1 MDSAIVISSEN
12 ADGPGEENLQSSRK
26 DIGCPILETKPSC
39 IEDSLQVVPETEG
52 IADDARS
59 IKPSLHDA
67 ESVQREITPAK
78 PEVSSPSARRSR
90 SFSSTLSSGSICIA
104 TEQELLESSVDFEET
119 EPSVKR
125 SCTGKSSIA
134 QCVAAAAVVTRQQQQ
149 QLSRSGR
156 GLHPEGQKQVEGFES
171 CGLWVAK
178 CNKKLPKTQSWCFV
192 PLIFSALG
200 RVPDWLQQ
208 DGLSSMEQIEAAQPI
223 WSRLFSHWS
232 IWREELRKTI
242 VAYDVIRFGIDFL
255 PKASGGKSWTTSL
268 VFGEPRTFGKLPH
281 PQGAKQDK
289 ILSMLPGDMQNQIFA
304 SVLTIASG

>member
-12 ADGPGEENLQSSRK
+12 ADGQGEENLQGNRK
-26 DIGCPILETKPSC
+26 DIGCPILETKPSD
-39 IEDSLQVVPETEG
+39 IEDSLQFVPETES

-59 IKPSLHDA
+59 IK
-67 ESVQREITPAK
+67 
-78 PEVSSPSARRSR
+78 
-90 SFSSTLSSGSICIA
+90 ICIA
-104 TEQELLESSVDFEET
+104 TEQELRESSGDFEET

-125 SCTGKSSIA
+125 SCTGQSSIA

-200 RVPDWLQQ
+200 
-208 DGLSSMEQIEAAQPI
+208 S
-223 WSRLFSHWS
+223 
-232 IWREELRKTI
+232 
-242 VAYDVIRFGIDFL
+242 
-255 PKASGGKSWTTSL
+255 
-268 VFGEPRTFGKLPH
+268 
-281 PQGAKQDK
+281 
-289 ILSMLPGDMQNQIFA
+289 
-304 SVLTIASG
+304 